1 MKQEAKVH
9 HIAFINAKELVK
21 DGYKIVDFGFNEK
34 LAKSH
39 YNLINDKG
47 RTISVVGTE
56 CDNEVNI
63 YKNKKLVNTIKL

>member
-1 MKQEAKVH
+1 MKQDAKVH

-21 DGYKIVDFGFNEK
+21 DGYKLVDFGFNEK
-34 LAKSH
+34 LAESR

-63 YKNKKLVNTIKL
+63 YKNKKLVNKIKL